1 MVLVSQNKKV
11 LPSVQVPAL
20 RDFNYSPLSDRTI
33 TEENEKSSVMS
44 YYKRSI

>member
-20 RDFNYSPLSDRTI
+20 RDFNYSPFSDSTI
-33 TEENEKSSVMS
+33 TEENENSVMS

>member
-33 TEENEKSSVMS
+33 TEENENSVMS